1 MNEHTFREFI
11 DKVED
16 IGCALKWLGNGDAAT
31 NLGAIEAHGI
41 QIEKAGQAIADA
53 ISDLAD
59 AIRDRNY
66 GGRVPVIDEQKAAE
80 INARADAKLAKL
92 RARKE

>member
-1 MNEHTFREFI
+1 MSDETSL
-11 DKVED
+11 ED
-16 IGCALKWLGNGDAAT
+16 AILSVASQLKWLGNGDAST
-31 NLGAIEAHGI
+31 HFGAIEAHGM

-66 GGRVPVIDEQKAAE
+66 GGRSPLVDERKVSE
-80 INARADAKLAKL
+80 MNARADAKLAKL
-92 RARKE
+92 RARQE